1 MMLTVKELKEV
12 LEKYNED
19 SLVEVRGGEW
29 SELVVWEDYANNF
42 NYEVIM
48 EYEGQILTNILFRI
62 IINNVKRGK
71 KMYCSKQYLA
81 PEVRAKLVENTIDHE
96 VDRALHEAL
105 YRKVLVIYTLNEGN
119 LVYTEGSIKGFSLKK
134 YSIESDHITIYFK
147 SPNDAVSKKRTF
159 LKSTLQG
166 WEEYEVYV
174 G

>member
-48 EYEGQILTNILFRI
+48 EYEGQILTNIPFHI

-71 KMYCSKQYLA
+71 KK
-81 PEVRAKLVENTIDHE
+81 
-96 VDRALHEAL
+96 
-105 YRKVLVIYTLNEGN
+105 
-119 LVYTEGSIKGFSLKK
+119 
-134 YSIESDHITIYFK
+134 
-147 SPNDAVSKKRTF
+147 
-159 LKSTLQG
+159 
-166 WEEYEVYV
+166 
-174 G
+174 